1 VRAPEREAEGA
12 KLLGVHAYWIVAA
25 DYDDYFGVVRSEDM
39 KVGDYWTQAV
49 EKLAAVH
56 RGFALDAEAR
66 TALMRGDAV
75 LLAIISEALVA
86 DGA

>member
-1 VRAPEREAEGA
+1 
-12 KLLGVHAYWIVAA
+12 
-25 DYDDYFGVVRSEDM
+25 
-39 KVGDYWTQAV
+39 
-49 EKLAAVH
+49 VH

-86 DGA
+86 DSA